1 MNIVLLDAASLGT
14 NLDFTPFN
22 QFGDVTIYQKTTK
35 SELKEHGEKA
45 DVLIINKFEIGLE
58 ELMLLPKLK
67 LICLTATGYN
77 NIDIIKAKEYGV
89 IVTNV
94 AGYSTESV
102 AQHTFSMLLY
112 QMQHLKYYDN
122 YVRTGIYPDSETFT
136 NIEKSWNE
144 ISGKKWGIIGLG
156 NIGRRVASIATSF
169 GAEVYFTSTSGIK
182 RDEIYKELPFQE
194 LISNSD
200 IISIHAPLNNNTL
213 DLISFKEFEEVKP
226 NLFILNLGR
235 GGIINE
241 EALANAIDSD
251 KIKGACIDVLTSEP
265 VNADNPLINI
275 KKKDKILI
283 TPHIA
288 WASIEARNKVI
299 QEICLNIDSYN
310 NGEKRNQVIS

>member
-1 MNIVLLDAASLGT
+1 MNIVLLDAATLGID
-14 NLDFTPFN
+14 LDLTPFN
-22 QFGDVTIYQKTTK
+22 EFGDVTVYQSTTK
-35 SELKEHGEKA
+35 EELKEHGEKA
-45 DVLIINKFEIGLE
+45 DILIVNKFEIGLE
-58 ELMLLPKLK
+58 EFMLLPKLR

-77 NIDIIKAKEYGV
+77 NIDTIKAQEYGV

-122 YVRTGIYPDSETFT
+122 YVREGKYPNSETFT
-136 NIEKSWNE
+136 HIEKNWNE

-169 GAEVYFTSTSGIK
+169 GAVVCYTSTSGIK
-182 RDEIYKELPFQE
+182 REESYKELSLQE
-194 LISNSD
+194 LITTCD
-200 IISIHAPLNNNTL
+200 IISIHSPLNNNTK
-213 DLISFKEFEEVKP
+213 DLISYKEFEQVKP

-241 EALANAIDSD
+241 KALAYAIDNEQ
-251 KIKGACIDVLTSEP
+251 IKGACVDVLTEEP
-265 VNADNPLINI
+265 INPENPLVNLI
-275 KKKDKILI
+275 KKDNILI

-299 QEICLNIDSYN
+299 QEICLNIHAYN
-310 NGEKRNQVIS
+310 NGENRNRV